1 MSDARKILDQL
12 AAQREHDE
20 QEMRRWDAYRKLCGP
35 PRWFLAAL
43 GVFGLASMVL
53 LAEALLVAG
62 NRESLDNL
70 GRIGLALYVVFA
82 LPFAV
87 YLEKRRRKGLKKIL
101 QQEAPELAAKLA
113 EERILR

>member
-12 AAQREHDE
+12 AAHREHDE
-20 QEMRRWDAYRKLCGP
+20 LETRRWEAYRNLCGP

-53 LAEALLVAG
+53 LADAVLIAG
-62 NRESLDNL
+62 DREKLDSL
-70 GRIGLALYVVFA
+70 GRIGLALYVLFA
-82 LPFAV
+82 LPFAL
-87 YLEKRRRKGLKKIL
+87 YLEKRRRRGLKKIL